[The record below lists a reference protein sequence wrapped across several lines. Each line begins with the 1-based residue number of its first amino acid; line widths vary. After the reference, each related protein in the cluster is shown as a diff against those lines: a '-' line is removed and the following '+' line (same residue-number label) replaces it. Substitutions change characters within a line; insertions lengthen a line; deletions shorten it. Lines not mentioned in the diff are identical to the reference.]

1 VNFPARQKCP
11 VPNPLEIISVG
22 GKAIVFFRKPY
33 FLRGKYI
40 AKTFHSFFLFVGLFP
55 IQVIHE
61 KNFFFFSAYI
71 MLICCQQFF
80 SLQSP
85 SKKKKK
91 CRKIFPTETGAKI
104 FWCCVFLPW
113 GKEKKSCENLWYES
127 DYDSYF
133 SADIGKCLTI
143 I

>member
-1 VNFPARQKCP
+1 MNFPARQKCP
-11 VPNPLEIISVG
+11 VQNPLEIISVG

-71 MLICCQQFF
+71 MLLCCQQFF
-80 SLQSP
+80 FIAIP
-85 SKKKKK
+85 IKKKKNVEK
-91 CRKIFPTETGAKI
+91 YSPQKQVLKFFGVVFFCRG
-104 FWCCVFLPW
+104 
-113 GKEKKSCENLWYES
+113 EKKKNHVRTFGMNRITIHISRRILENVS
-127 DYDSYF
+127 P
-133 SADIGKCLTI
+133 
-143 I
+143 